1 MGHMTGRTTR
11 SSETYDHA
19 PPGPLV
25 AIWLDVMYRTPPSG
39 AAVTSQAVV
48 IAAWPFMRVVGDG
61 TMWTMS
67 TVENRQHLGE
77 EDPFEV
83 FYRREF
89 PNAAR
94 LAYVLTGSMLA
105 AEDLAQDALLAAS
118 RRWDEIR
125 HLDSPAGWVRRVVS
139 NKSVSLYRRSVAEM
153 SARMRLW
160 SARPEPPDLAPAT
173 EEIWS
178 LVRRL
183 PPRQAQV
190 VALAYV
196 EDLSLEQI
204 AAVLGISAPTVGT
217 HLQRGRQRLAEL
229 LEEEGS

>member
-1 MGHMTGRTTR
+1 
-11 SSETYDHA
+11 
-19 PPGPLV
+19 
-25 AIWLDVMYRTPPSG
+25 
-39 AAVTSQAVV
+39 
-48 IAAWPFMRVVGDG
+48 MRVVGDG
-61 TMWTMS
+61 TMWAMS
-67 TVENRQHLGE
+67 AVEDRQQLGG
-77 EDPFEV
+77 EDPFEA

-89 PNAAR
+89 PNAVR

-105 AEDLAQDALLAAS
+105 AEDLAQDALLAAE
-118 RRWDEIR
+118 RRWEEIGR
-125 HLDSPAGWVRRVVS
+125 LDSPAGWVRRVVS
-139 NKSVSLYRRSVAEM
+139 NKSVSLYRRSVAEV

-160 SARPEPPDLAPAT
+160 SARPTPPDLSPDT

-190 VALAYV
+190 IALAYI
-196 EDLSLEQI
+196 EDLSQDQI

-217 HLQRGRQRLAEL
+217 HLRRGRQRLAEL